1 MDRYKRSVAQID
13 LVKLSGSKTKKGMN
27 RKRGFVEMKWGVGC
41 LFKGVKGRYERC
53 QYSAYTIC
61 VENSQRID
69 LIKDL
74 KR

>member
-13 LVKLSGSKTKKGMN
+13 LVKLSGSKTKKYDREKGV
-27 RKRGFVEMKWGVGC
+27 VETKWGVGC
-41 LFKGVKGRYERC
+41 LFKGVKGRYERG

-61 VENSQRID
+61 VENFQRID